1 MDIDINNLP
10 EEITVEMYAYYN
22 TDFNFISYRDNNY
35 ARSGTMVL
43 ISDAVSV
50 DFKITGRDVIT
61 KNVVDGLKAE
71 SQKIRADAEV
81 KCKMIDDKI
90 NSLLAIESD

>member
-1 MDIDINNLP
+1 MYIDINNLP
-10 EEITVEMYAYYN
+10 EEITTDVYLMMDDSGWLASNIAELDKFYTTIGKVEV
-22 TDFNFISYRDNNY
+22 T
-35 ARSGTMVL
+35 
-43 ISDAVSV
+43 
-50 DFKITGRDVIT
+50 FKIKRKDNITGDI
-61 KNVVDGLKAE
+61 VDRLKDE

>member
-10 EEITVEMYAYYN
+10 EEITTDVYLLMDDSGWLTSNITELNKFYTTIGKVEV
-22 TDFNFISYRDNNY
+22 TFKIKHKD
-35 ARSGTMVL
+35 
-43 ISDAVSV
+43 
-50 DFKITGRDVIT
+50 KITGDIVGR
-61 KNVVDGLKAE
+61 LKAE

>member
-22 TDFNFISYRDNNY
+22 TEFNFISYRDNNDVRNS
-35 ARSGTMVL
+35 AMVL
-43 ISDAVSV
+43 MSEGVSMT
-50 DFKITGRDVIT
+50 FKTANKGAIT
-61 KNVVDGLKAE
+61 KQAVDNLKAE

-81 KCKMIDDKI
+81 KCKRIDDKI
-90 NSLLAIESD
+90 NSLLAIEND

>member
-1 MDIDINNLP
+1 MNIDINNLP
-10 EEITVEMYAYYN
+10 EEITTTLYAYYN
-22 TDFNFISYRDNNY
+22 TDFNFISYRDNNDI
-35 ARSGTMVL
+35 RDSTMVL
-43 ISDAVSV
+43 MSEGVSV

-81 KCKMIDDKI
+81 KCKRIDDKI